1 MKSTVKNV
9 WAAILAMLAAL
20 CLAVGGVL
28 FVQTESRLSANNNR
42 AEAAGSFES
51 FDETYTL
58 KDGDGKTKKDIWSN
72 EVLASANIG
81 KKIRVVLG
89 EDWCLDGTGQLN
101 APLTVPASY
110 DITLDLNGKGFSRD
124 RKSVV

>member
-42 AEAAGSFES
+42 VQAMGAMQSY
-51 FDETYTL
+51 DETYTL
-58 KDGDGKTKKDIWSN
+58 KDGDGKTKTDIW
-72 EVLASANIG
+72 
-81 KKIRVVLG
+81 
-89 EDWCLDGTGQLN
+89 
-101 APLTVPASY
+101 
-110 DITLDLNGKGFSRD
+110 
-124 RKSVV
+124 

>member
-42 AEAAGSFES
+42 VQAMGAMQSY
-51 FDETYTL
+51 DETYT
-58 KDGDGKTKKDIWSN
+58 
-72 EVLASANIG
+72 
-81 KKIRVVLG
+81 
-89 EDWCLDGTGQLN
+89 
-101 APLTVPASY
+101 
-110 DITLDLNGKGFSRD
+110 
-124 RKSVV
+124 